1 LLDAGSFA
9 CDFFVFDKTGP
20 NAVSGRY
27 FPSDVDK
34 TERGTHEEQLSLS
47 PTSPAERDET
57 P

>member
-1 LLDAGSFA
+1 MLDAGSFA